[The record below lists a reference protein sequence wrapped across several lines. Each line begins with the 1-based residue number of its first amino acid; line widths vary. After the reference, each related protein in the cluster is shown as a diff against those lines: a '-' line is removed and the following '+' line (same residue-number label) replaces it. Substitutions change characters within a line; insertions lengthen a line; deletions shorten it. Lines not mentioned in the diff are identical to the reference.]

1 MGARL
6 LVDGLPSIFTD
17 QQLKEL
23 FLRYGTVLSAEVM
36 RYPNGES
43 LGFGYVGM
51 ATSDAANTAIRQ
63 LNRSWLDGQVLVV
76 KMEKKDTPGPT
87 WGVQT

>member
-1 MGARL
+1 MGTRIII
-6 LVDGLPSIFTD
+6 DGIPSFFTD

-23 FLRYGTVLSAEVM
+23 FLRYGTVLSAEVK

-76 KMEKKDTPGPT
+76 KMEKKDTSEPT
-87 WGVQT
+87 